1 MLRLISSAF
10 LKSRL
15 FSELESIKTPN
26 CPSSSSEDS
35 KRCFS
40 SNGGSSCP
48 DQCSRRLN
56 TLPPMESVVKKIHN
70 FKRNL
75 IRQFHYVYEHL
86 HDNEYVDTHDESDYK
101 RELAFYSEIN
111 SWGGKR
117 KIPRNK
123 NFNNNPNIAM
133 KKFLWKG
140 PFSGIQKLI
149 RKFLRNNESPLSAF
163 KLAFSSLYTSLSEN
177 AQSAWMGMLDIN
189 TQILCHLLP
198 QNAKLEDIL
207 NQTLLVLDESL
218 AQAQQSIE
226 SLAATVIRSLDD
238 AADHVTDFAVD
249 LANNMTTW
257 FSITQEALVKLKN
270 QIAKDGESL
279 STSFQPLSSLIIPY

>member
-1 MLRLISSAF
+1 
-10 LKSRL
+10 
-15 FSELESIKTPN
+15 
-26 CPSSSSEDS
+26 
-35 KRCFS
+35 
-40 SNGGSSCP
+40 
-48 DQCSRRLN
+48 
-56 TLPPMESVVKKIHN
+56 MESVVKKIHN